1 MNLFCISNQRK
12 IIQRNLNLRL
22 KKVFKSNQFIL
33 GPNVKELESKL
44 SNYIKSKYCI
54 STSSGTDALL
64 ISLMAIG
71 IKNGDEVITTAFT
84 YIATVEVILRLG
96 AKPIFVDI
104 KSSTGLIDEND
115 IKKKITKKTKAI
127 IAVSLFGNI
136 PNFKKIKS
144 FAKGI
149 TVIEDAAQSFG
160 SYYNGKFSCN
170 LSDIGCT
177 SFYPTKN
184 LSCFGDGGAIFTNSL
199 NLAKKINLIRN
210 HGEKEKYNSS
220 ILGICGRLDEIQ
232 AAVLIE
238 KLKMFNNEVKKRI
251 FFSKKLEEI
260 LKDFSLSKEKNTK
273 IAYNTFPILV
283 KNRKKIIQKLK
294 KYKIKYATYYP
305 IPIHKQ
311 KIISSDIKINLKNT
325 EIFCKNI
332 INLPVHPYIDQ
343 KYLLK
348 LKNIFS
354 NK

>member
-1 MNLFCISNQRK
+1 MKLFCINNQNK
-12 IIQRNLNLRL
+12 LINKNLQ
-22 KKVFKSNQFIL
+22 KKFKVIMESGKFIL
-33 GPNVKELESKL
+33 GKNVIKIENQLKKQV
-44 SNYIKSKYCI
+44 KSKHCI
-54 STSSGTDALL
+54 TTSSGTDALL

-96 AKPIFVDI
+96 AKPIFADI

-144 FAKGI
+144 FAKDVF
-149 TVIEDAAQSFG
+149 VIEDAAQSFG
-160 SYYNGKFSCN
+160 SSYNGNFSCN
-170 LSDIGCT
+170 LADIGCT

-184 LSCFGDGGAIFTNSL
+184 LSCFGDGGAIFTNSIK
-199 NLAKKINLIRN
+199 LAKKIHLIRN

-238 KLKMFNNEVKKRI
+238 KLKIFKNEVKKRI
-251 FFSKKLEEI
+251 YFGKKLQKI
-260 LKDFSLSKEKNTK
+260 LKDFSLSKEKNTE

-283 KNRKKIIQKLK
+283 KNRKKIMKKLK
-294 KYKIKYATYYP
+294 EHKIEYATYYP

-311 KIISSDIKINLKNT
+311 KIISSNININLKNT
-325 EIFCKNI
+325 EKFCKNI
-332 INLPVHPYIDQ
+332 INIPVHPYVDS
-343 KYLLK
+343 KYILK
-348 LKNIFS
+348 IKNIFE
-354 NK
+354 N

>member
-1 MNLFCISNQRK
+1 MKLFCINNQNK
-12 IIQRNLNLRL
+12 LIN
-22 KKVFKSNQFIL
+22 KKVQKRFKVILRSGKFIL
-33 GPNVKELESKL
+33 GKNVMKIENQLKQQINSKH
-44 SNYIKSKYCI
+44 CI
-54 STSSGTDALL
+54 TTSSGTDALL

-71 IKNGDEVITTAFT
+71 VKNGDEVITTAFT

-96 AKPIFVDI
+96 AKPVFADI
-104 KSSTGLIDEND
+104 KYSTGLIDEND
-115 IKKKITKKTKAI
+115 VKKKITKNTKAI

-144 FAKGI
+144 FANDVF
-149 TVIEDAAQSFG
+149 VIEDAAQSFG
-160 SYYNGKFSCN
+160 SSYQGNFSCN

-184 LSCFGDGGAIFTNSL
+184 LSCYGDGGAIFTNSMK
-199 NLAKKINLIRN
+199 LAKKINLIRN

-238 KLKMFNNEVKKRI
+238 KLKIFKSEVKKRI
-251 FFSKKLEEI
+251 YFGKKMREI
-260 LKDFSLSKEKNTK
+260 LKNLSLSQEKNVK

-283 KNRKKIIQKLK
+283 KNRKKILKKLK
-294 KYKIKYATYYP
+294 KNKIEYATYYP

-311 KIISSDIKINLKNT
+311 KIISSNTNINLKNT
-325 EIFCKNI
+325 ERLCKNI
-332 INLPVHPYIDQ
+332 INLPVHPYINE

-348 LKNIFS
+348 IKNIFE
-354 NK
+354 N

>member
-1 MNLFCISNQRK
+1 MKLFCINDQNK
-12 IIQRNLNLRL
+12 LIN
-22 KKVFKSNQFIL
+22 KKVQKRFKTILGSGKFIL
-33 GPNVKELESKL
+33 GKNIEKIENQLKKQV
-44 SNYIKSKYCI
+44 KSKHCLT
-54 STSSGTDALL
+54 TSSGTDALL

-96 AKPIFVDI
+96 AKPVFADI
-104 KSSTGLIDEND
+104 KRTSGLIDEND
-115 IKKKITKKTKAI
+115 VKKKITKKTKAI
-127 IAVSLFGNI
+127 IGVSLFGNI

-144 FAKGI
+144 FAKDVF
-149 TVIEDAAQSFG
+149 VIEDAAQSFG
-160 SYYNGKFSCN
+160 SSYNGNFSCN
-170 LSDIGCT
+170 LVDIGCT

-199 NLAKKINLIRN
+199 KLAKKINLIRN
-210 HGEKEKYNSS
+210 HGEKKKYNSS

-238 KLKMFNNEVKKRI
+238 KLKIFKDEIKKRI
-251 FFSKKLEEI
+251 YFGKKLQEI

-283 KNRKKIIQKLK
+283 INRKKIIKKLEK
-294 KYKIKYATYYP
+294 HKIEYATYYP

-311 KIISSDIKINLKNT
+311 KIISSNRKVNLKNT
-325 EIFCKNI
+325 EIFCKHI

-348 LKNIFS
+348 LRNIFGD
-354 NK
+354 

>member
-1 MNLFCISNQRK
+1 
-12 IIQRNLNLRL
+12 
-22 KKVFKSNQFIL
+22 
-33 GPNVKELESKL
+33 
-44 SNYIKSKYCI
+44 
-54 STSSGTDALL
+54 
-64 ISLMAIG
+64 MAIG

-96 AKPIFVDI
+96 AKPIFADI

-144 FAKGI
+144 FAKDLF
-149 TVIEDAAQSFG
+149 VIEDAAQSFG
-160 SYYNGKFSCN
+160 SSYNGNFSCN
-170 LSDIGCT
+170 LADIGCT

-184 LSCFGDGGAIFTNSL
+184 LSCFGDGGAIFTNSIK
-199 NLAKKINLIRN
+199 LAKKINLIRN

-238 KLKMFNNEVKKRI
+238 KLKIFKNEVKKRI
-251 FFSKKLEEI
+251 SFGKKLQKI
-260 LKDFSLSKEKNTK
+260 LKDFSLSKEKNTE

-283 KNRKKIIQKLK
+283 KNRKQIIKKLK
-294 KYKIKYATYYP
+294 EHKIEYATYYP

-311 KIISSDIKINLKNT
+311 KIISSNSNVNLENT

-348 LKNIFS
+348 LRNIFGD
-354 NK
+354 

>member
-1 MNLFCISNQRK
+1 MKLFCINNQNK
-12 IIQRNLNLRL
+12 LIN
-22 KKVFKSNQFIL
+22 KKVQKRFKTILGSGKFIL
-33 GPNVKELESKL
+33 GKNIEKIENQLKKQV
-44 SNYIKSKYCI
+44 KSKHCLT
-54 STSSGTDALL
+54 TSSGTDALL

-96 AKPIFVDI
+96 AKPVFADI
-104 KSSTGLIDEND
+104 KRTSGLIDEND
-115 IKKKITKKTKAI
+115 VKKKITKKTKAI
-127 IAVSLFGNI
+127 IGVSLFGNI

-144 FAKGI
+144 FAKDVF
-149 TVIEDAAQSFG
+149 VIEDAAQSFG
-160 SYYNGKFSCN
+160 SSYNGNFSCN
-170 LSDIGCT
+170 LVDIGCT

-199 NLAKKINLIRN
+199 KLAKKINLIRN
-210 HGEKEKYNSS
+210 HGEKKKYNSS

-238 KLKMFNNEVKKRI
+238 KLKIFKNEIKKRI
-251 FFSKKLEEI
+251 YFGKKLQEI

-283 KNRKKIIQKLK
+283 KNRKKIIKKLEK
-294 KYKIKYATYYP
+294 HKIDYATYYP

-311 KIISSDIKINLKNT
+311 KIISSNRKVNLKNT
-325 EIFCKNI
+325 EIFCKHI

-348 LKNIFS
+348 LRNIFGD
-354 NK
+354 

>member
-1 MNLFCISNQRK
+1 MKIENQ
-12 IIQRNLNLRL
+12 L
-22 KKVFKSNQFIL
+22 KKQV
-33 GPNVKELESKL
+33 
-44 SNYIKSKYCI
+44 KSKHCI
-54 STSSGTDALL
+54 TTSSGTDALL

-96 AKPIFVDI
+96 AKPVFADI
-104 KSSTGLIDEND
+104 KKSTGLIDEND

-144 FAKGI
+144 FAKNVF
-149 TVIEDAAQSFG
+149 VIEDAAQSFG
-160 SYYNGKFSCN
+160 SSYNGNFSCN
-170 LSDIGCT
+170 LADIGCT

-184 LSCFGDGGAIFTNSL
+184 LSCFGDGGAIFTNSIK
-199 NLAKKINLIRN
+199 LAKKINLIRN
-210 HGEKEKYNSS
+210 HGEKKKYNSS

-238 KLKMFNNEVKKRI
+238 KLKIFKNEVKKRI
-251 FFSKKLEEI
+251 YFGKKLQKI
-260 LKDFSLSKEKNTK
+260 LKDFSLSKEKNTE

-283 KNRKKIIQKLK
+283 KNRKKIIKKLK
-294 KYKIKYATYYP
+294 EHKIEYATYYP

-311 KIISSDIKINLKNT
+311 KIISSNSNVNLENT

-348 LKNIFS
+348 LRNIFG
-354 NK
+354 N

>member
-1 MNLFCISNQRK
+1 MKLFCINNQYKLINNKVQKRFK
-12 IIQRNLNLRL
+12 IILESG
-22 KKVFKSNQFIL
+22 KFIL
-33 GPNVKELESKL
+33 GKNV
-44 SNYIKSKYCI
+44 IKIENQLKRQVKAKNCI
-54 STSSGTDALL
+54 TTSSGTDALL

-71 IKNGDEVITTAFT
+71 VKNGDEVITTALT

-96 AKPIFVDI
+96 AKPIFADI
-104 KSSTGLIDEND
+104 KYSTGLIDEND
-115 IKKKITKKTKAI
+115 IKRKITKKTKAI

-144 FAKGI
+144 FAKNI
-149 TVIEDAAQSFG
+149 SVVEDAAQSFG
-160 SYYNGKFSCN
+160 SSYNGNFSCN
-170 LSDIGCT
+170 LADIGCT

-199 NLAKKINLIRN
+199 KLAKKINLIRN
-210 HGEKEKYNSS
+210 HGEKKKYNSS

-238 KLKMFNNEVKKRI
+238 KLKIFKNEVKKRI
-251 FFSKKLEEI
+251 TFGKKLQTI
-260 LKDFSLSKEKNTK
+260 LKDWSLSKEKNTN

-283 KNRKKIIQKLK
+283 KNRKKILKKLE
-294 KYKIKYATYYP
+294 KYKIEYATYYP
-305 IPIHKQ
+305 IPIHNQ
-311 KIISSDIKINLKNT
+311 KIISSNRNVNLKNT

-348 LKNIFS
+348 LRNIFGD
-354 NK
+354 

>member
-96 AKPIFVDI
+96 AKPVFADI

-115 IKKKITKKTKAI
+115 IKKKITNKTKAI

-144 FAKGI
+144 FANDVF
-149 TVIEDAAQSFG
+149 VIEDAAQSFG
-160 SYYNGKFSCN
+160 SSYNGNYSCN
-170 LSDIGCT
+170 LADLGCT

-184 LSCFGDGGAIFTNSL
+184 LSCYGDGGAIFTNSKK
-199 NLAKKINLIRN
+199 LAKKITLIRS
-210 HGEKEKYNSS
+210 HGEKTKYNSS
-220 ILGICGRLDEIQ
+220 ILGVCGRLDEIQ

-238 KLKMFNNEVKKRI
+238 KLKIFNIEVKKRI
-251 FFSKKLEEI
+251 YFGKKLQEI
-260 LKDFSLSKEKNTK
+260 LKDFSLLKEKNTK

-283 KNRKKIIQKLK
+283 KNRKKIQKKLEQH
-294 KYKIKYATYYP
+294 KIEYATYYP

-311 KIISSDIKINLKNT
+311 KIISSNVNVKLKNT
-325 EIFCKNI
+325 DKFCKNI

-348 LKNIFS
+348 IKNIF
-354 NK
+354 NN

>member
-96 AKPIFVDI
+96 AKPVFADI
-104 KSSTGLIDEND
+104 KRSTGLIDEND
-115 IKKKITKKTKAI
+115 IKKKITKRTKAI

-144 FAKGI
+144 FANDVF
-149 TVIEDAAQSFG
+149 VIEDAAQSFG
-160 SYYNGKFSCN
+160 SSYDGNFSCN
-170 LSDIGCT
+170 LADIGCT

-184 LSCFGDGGAIFTNSL
+184 LSCYGDGGAVFTNSKKI
-199 NLAKKINLIRN
+199 AKKIYLIRN
-210 HGEKEKYNSS
+210 HGEKTKYNSS
-220 ILGICGRLDEIQ
+220 ILGVCGRLDEIQ

-238 KLKMFNNEVKKRI
+238 KLKIFNIEVKKRI
-251 FFSKKLEEI
+251 FFGKKLQEI
-260 LKDFSLSKEKNTK
+260 LKNFSLLKEKNTK
-273 IAYNTFPILV
+273 IAYNTFPVLV
-283 KNRKKIIQKLK
+283 KNRKKIQKKLEQH
-294 KYKIKYATYYP
+294 KIEYATYYP

-311 KIISSDIKINLKNT
+311 KIIGSNVNVKLKNT
-325 EIFCKNI
+325 DEFCKNI

-343 KYLLK
+343 EYLLK
-348 LKNIFS
+348 IKNIF
-354 NK
+354 NT